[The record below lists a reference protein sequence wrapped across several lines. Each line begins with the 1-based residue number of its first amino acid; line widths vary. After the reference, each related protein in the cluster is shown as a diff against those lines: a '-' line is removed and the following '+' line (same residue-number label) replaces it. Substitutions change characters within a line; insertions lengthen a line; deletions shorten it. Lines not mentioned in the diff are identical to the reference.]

1 MIPKKKKL
9 GESLKS
15 EIPSILNNSIESHKK
30 RNKSQL
36 IETEENMMIEE
47 YTIIQKSWEKYHIY

>member
-47 YTIIQKSWEKYHIY
+47 YTIIQKSWEKYHIS